1 MATVSL
7 LLSTK
12 VDKINGK
19 SEVILRFF
27 HGRYDHRAKT
37 GVFLSPEYWETNKQ
51 SGHIKIPKV
60 RAMSPQQRRL
70 FADLDRQKSLLDE
83 MESFVMAAF
92 MERQGTGA
100 ALPDSWVVDTVQ
112 AFNLSKKGTVEENIQ
127 PKFLDVF
134 LDFIDRI
141 HDMADSQRRQYRV
154 IHRALHRFT
163 LYTGVSIEFADFTAE
178 TLRKF
183 DDYLR
188 DEHEFISV
196 DRDGKPVIVDR
207 KFEEVYAQVP
217 ESRLPQERGKNA
229 RIKMMSRLRTFMN
242 WAVKNKY
249 MKEYPFANYEMGTP
263 IFCTPFYL
271 TKEERNLLYHTQFP
285 NRPGLEVQR
294 DIFVLQT
301 FIGCRIGDYIQMTKD
316 NIIEGAIEY
325 IPRKTKEGRPVTVRV
340 PLTPTALEILAKYPE
355 VPGNKLMPF
364 ITPQRYND
372 AIKEMIKLAGID
384 RLVTIINQKTREEEK
399 HPIWEVASSHMA
411 RRILVGN
418 LYREVADPNLISKIS
433 GHVEGSRA
441 FNRYRDIDEEMAKE
455 LILKLE

>member
-1 MATVSL
+1 MATVIL
-7 LLSTK
+7 LMSTK
-12 VDKINGK
+12 LDKTTQK
-19 SEVILRFF
+19 SEIILRFF

-37 GVFLSPEYWETNKQ
+37 GVFVDPKYWDHED
-51 SGHIKIPKV
+51 GMVRIPKI
-60 RAMSPQQRRL
+60 RAMSPANRTMFENLEKQGMYL
-70 FADLDRQKSLLDE
+70 EEMKSYVV
-83 MESFVMAAF
+83 SSF
-92 MERQGTGA
+92 MEMQGTGDT
-100 ALPDSWVVDTVQ
+100 LPSNWVVTTVQ
-112 AFNLSKKGTVEENIQ
+112 NFNASRKNVDKVEDQE
-127 PKFLDVF
+127 KFLEVF

-178 TLRKF
+178 TLRRF

-263 IFCTPFYL
+263 IFCTPYYL

-285 NRPGLEVQR
+285 NRPGLEIQR

-301 FIGCRIGDYIQMTKD
+301 FIGCRIGDYVQMTKE
-316 NIIEGAIEY
+316 NIINGAIEY

-340 PLTPTALEILAKYPE
+340 PLTPTALEILAKYPK

-364 ITPQRYND
+364 ISPQRYND
-372 AIKEMIKLAGID
+372 CIKDMIRLAGID
-384 RLVTIINQKTREEEK
+384 RLVTTINQKTREEEK